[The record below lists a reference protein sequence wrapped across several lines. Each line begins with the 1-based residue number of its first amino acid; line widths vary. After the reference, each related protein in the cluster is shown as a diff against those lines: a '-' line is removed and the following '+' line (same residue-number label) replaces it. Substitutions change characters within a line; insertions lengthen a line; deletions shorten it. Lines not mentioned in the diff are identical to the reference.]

1 MNQVLEAPEQMEQNR
16 SQELHVY
23 MAGDC
28 WRFSWAGE
36 DRGSFD
42 SERDATAAGL
52 RFKKQL
58 VMKHVAASLKL
69 R

>member
-1 MNQVLEAPEQMEQNR
+1 MNQVLEAPMQMEQTR
-16 SQELHVY
+16 SQELRVY
-23 MAGDC
+23 MEGDC
-28 WRFSWAGE
+28 WRFAWAGE

-42 SERDATAAGL
+42 SEQAATAAGL

-58 VMKHVAASLKL
+58 VMKEVTASLKL

>member
-1 MNQVLEAPEQMEQNR
+1 MNQILEAPGQMERTR
-16 SQELHVY
+16 SQELRVY
-23 MAGDC
+23 MQGDC
-28 WRFSWAGE
+28 WRFVWAGE

-42 SERDATAAGL
+42 SEQAATAAGL

-58 VMKHVAASLKL
+58 VMKEVTASLKL

>member
-1 MNQVLEAPEQMEQNR
+1 MSQVAEAPMQMEQTR
-16 SQELHVY
+16 SQELRVY
-23 MAGDC
+23 MQGDC
-28 WRFSWAGE
+28 WRFTWAGE

-42 SERDATAAGL
+42 SEQAATAAGL

-58 VMKHVAASLKL
+58 VMKEVTASLKL

>member
-1 MNQVLEAPEQMEQNR
+1 MSQILEAPEQMERTR
-16 SQELHVY
+16 SQEPRVY

-42 SERDATAAGL
+42 TERDAMAAGV
-52 RFKKQL
+52 RYKQQFM
-58 VMKHVAASLKL
+58 MKQVAASLRL